1 MFLSYSEND
10 IFSGVIKAN
19 ISDHFRVA
27 TVLKSK
33 ENPLKVNKTKIIRH
47 KISNKNIK
55 TFKYLLKT
63 TIIAKKETKVMIKIL
78 KKNKVELKLETKVKK
93 NKVKNY
99 KNLFDRIKESSK
111 KLCYQNPLKKIESDI
126 KTLWRVMKEIVGKI

>member
-33 ENPLKVNKTKIIRH
+33 ENPLKVNKTKIRH

-111 KLCYQNPLKKIESDI
+111 KLCYQNPFKKIESDT